1 MTTLIQSL
9 ESFQGR
15 DLLDLSH
22 LTREDILGLFRLA
35 HAMKRDPSAYR
46 DALAHRSIVLI
57 FEKPSLRTR
66 LTFDVGISN
75 LGGHSV
81 TLDHSSGG
89 RLGERESI
97 KDYGRNLE
105 RWCQAVVARVYSHDA
120 LAQLA
125 EHCDRPVINALSDR
139 YHPCQSL
146 ADLFTLWE
154 PNRSLDGVAISYVG
168 DGNNVCHS
176 LMEACAIL
184 GVPLR
189 VVTPEGYEP
198 LKEVAD
204 SCTSLAARGGG
215 SLALSNDLGVIRGST
230 AVYTDVWTSMGQSTD
245 GALKRQE
252 DFTPYQVNAA
262 LIARASEGLPA
273 SSPRAAF
280 MHCLPAKRG
289 VEVTDD
295 VIDGVHG
302 PSLVYDQAENRM
314 HAQNALLTLTL
325 ARR

>member
-1 MTTLIQSL
+1 MTTSIPRLD
-9 ESFQGR
+9 SFRGR
-15 DLLDLSH
+15 DLLDLSR
-22 LTREDILGLFRLA
+22 LSREDVLALFRLA
-35 HAMKRDPSAYR
+35 HSMKRDPSAFR

-66 LTFDVGISN
+66 LTFDLGIHN

-81 TLDHSSGG
+81 TLDHASGG

-105 RWCQAVVARVYSHDA
+105 RWCHAVVARVYSHDA

-125 EHCDRPVINALSDR
+125 EHCDKPVINALSDR
-139 YHPCQSL
+139 FHPCQAL

-154 PNRSLDGVAISYVG
+154 PKQSLDGVTLSYVG

-176 LMEACAIL
+176 LMEACATL
-184 GVPLR
+184 GVPIR
-189 VVTPEGYEP
+189 VVTPKGYEP
-198 LKEVAD
+198 QREIAD
-204 SCTSLAARGGG
+204 SCATIAKHTGATPTIT
-215 SLALSNDLGVIRGST
+215 NDPNAVRGST

-245 GALKRQE
+245 GALKRHE

-273 SSPRAAF
+273 RSPRAAF

-295 VIDGVHG
+295 VIDAVHG

-314 HAQNALLTLTL
+314 HAQNALLALTL
-325 ARR
+325 AP